1 MYKAKDNTK
10 NGMIQHQGPFL
21 AVFSPGFLRLDMV
34 EQKFQL
40 FWNLLTNM
48 DLMIPKLPDPMTKIL
63 VTKGVCFDFEKAQIL
78 MGHHPELSPVKNENV
93 FWNP

>member
-1 MYKAKDNTK
+1 
-10 NGMIQHQGPFL
+10 
-21 AVFSPGFLRLDMV
+21 
-34 EQKFQL
+34 
-40 FWNLLTNM
+40 
-48 DLMIPKLPDPMTKIL
+48 MIPKLPDPMTKIL